1 MVVAVAESGQLGD
14 TAASAVS
21 SGLVGGPILE
31 WPWLAGFDP
40 NLVTHPQA
48 VPIAVPDEAEST
60 WGPSDVMTG
69 PAPSRLALV
78 LSLEDWPYA

>member
-1 MVVAVAESGQLGD
+1 VVVVVAESGQLGD
-14 TAASAVS
+14 TAVSVVS

-40 NLVTHPQA
+40 NLVTRPQA
-48 VPIAVPDEAEST
+48 VPIAVPDEA
-60 WGPSDVMTG
+60 DVMTG

-78 LSLEDWPYA
+78 LSLEGWSYA